1 MNIFSRIISR
11 TPKKDKVVGKWCTF
25 LGVLSGTILSTG
37 FVQNE
42 TIVFVLTIV
51 SITLGSKALYHA
63 QKTYR

>member
-1 MNIFSRIISR
+1 MNIFGRILSR
-11 TPKKDKVVGKWCTF
+11 TPKKDKYIGKWCTF

-42 TIVFVLTIV
+42 TIVFVLSVV
-51 SITLGSKALYHA
+51 SITLGGKALYHA